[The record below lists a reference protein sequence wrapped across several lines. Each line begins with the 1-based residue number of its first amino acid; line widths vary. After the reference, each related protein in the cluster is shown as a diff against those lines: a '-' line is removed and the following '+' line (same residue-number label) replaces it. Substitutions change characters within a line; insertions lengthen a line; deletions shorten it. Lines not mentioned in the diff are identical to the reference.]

1 MTPIDELLA
10 IMARLRDPQLG
21 CPWDREQT
29 FATIVPYTIEEA
41 YEVADAIERGDM
53 SELKAEL
60 GDLLFQV
67 VFYAQMANEAGSFDF
82 NAVVAGIIEKML
94 RRHPHV
100 FADAKVGSVSE
111 QAQAWEQ
118 HKAQERAEKNQQ
130 VAPGLLDD
138 IPRAL
143 PAMTRAMKLHKRASR
158 IGFDWKHAA
167 DVLQKLDEEV
177 EELRVEIESAAPQER
192 ITDEI
197 GDLLFV
203 TTILARHSGVDPE
216 SALRHANAKFERRF
230 GRMEALAK
238 AQGRDIKDLNLQ
250 QQDALWDQVKAEE
263 QKPVKTGI

>member
-1 MTPIDELLA
+1 MSNIDELLA

-21 CPWDREQT
+21 CPWDCEQT

-53 SELKAEL
+53 GELKAEL

-82 NAVVAGIIEKML
+82 NDVVAAIVEKMI

-100 FADAKVGSVSE
+100 FAAAKAGSAQE
-111 QAQAWEQ
+111 QAHAWEQ
-118 HKAQERAEKNQQ
+118 HKEHERAGKTGNPQS
-130 VAPGLLDD
+130 GILDD

-158 IGFDWKHAA
+158 IGFDWQRAA

-177 EELRVEIESAAPQER
+177 AELRVEIENDAPRER
-192 ITDEI
+192 VTDEI

-230 GRMEALAK
+230 RRMEELAK
-238 AQGRDIKDLNLQ
+238 EQGHDIKAMSLAR
-250 QQDALWDQVKAEE
+250 QDALWDQVKVEE
-263 QKPVKTGI
+263 RSGKD